1 MLGQVVVFAVALLPA
16 AVACAAIFFVVNLF
30 AGLLPAVPLAA
41 LAASLLLAVE
51 AGLAVAWLGRLFERF
66 DLSAETPA

>member
-1 MLGQVVVFAVALLPA
+1 LLFVNHVAAPLSAL
-16 AVACAAIFFVVNLF
+16 
-30 AGLLPAVPLAA
+30 PLAA